1 VPDRVIGNSLVRVR
15 MEETPDL
22 TIEQI
27 EIKDGTNWVPL
38 LSNLPLLNTLLL
50 VKDKSTSSKSLKY
63 KSETPNTLI
72 FQLDDSDLAITLEI
86 NLISQDLLHYKYEI
100 SSKSKFSLSKLIAG
114 YKILLGTDPD
124 FKWVPHL
131 RPKASY
137 VMADHIFRSPVI
149 LYTKAAYSFAFMPD
163 LALLGTNRPFQTIMD
178 LNLKSE
184 GNEGSPQLYFGF
196 GNYKPDV
203 HIFFKHNPK
212 KYMKIKRGTN
222 LSFGYYIKFF
232 KDTPLNQLLEHV
244 NGFLWETYG
253 RPLLYANLNPQV
265 LPYDKNA
272 EEGFKVILDR
282 HKYWIDFTLNNQECG
297 GVFQNTWLGKRK
309 RKLKFTA
316 PKDAKT
322 RKTENISQ
330 IAGQETFIGKI
341 IMHMAN
347 SAWWIRRFDWFTRTF
362 PIIRRTAEIWNNAW
376 FLNIRTGY
384 GFRAFGDLWQ
394 DAELTRKGNKILN
407 AVLNLPRTR
416 GAFPSV
422 ILPASWDTTEI
433 STINGLKAFV
443 FTDDF
448 HLVDTALTMYWALKF
463 YQDFEPRE
471 EIKQRSAELLELFEE
486 IQLPNGAIPTYI
498 NFEADHKTPI
508 IKDTLINSASTGAPL
523 MFLTEYYKVSKDARI
538 IPIAEKI
545 AKYLQT
551 EILPQNKWHDFEPF
565 FSCTHFPLDFYDN
578 YTKSHVMNALCIS
591 WCAEGL
597 KELYKIT
604 NKGAY
609 LEAGEHVMSILSLFQ
624 QVWKQPYIHFNTFGG
639 FCSQNADAELSD
651 ARQGL
656 FVRTYMD
663 YYLLTGKREYMERAI
678 ATLRAS
684 WAMQLLREY
693 EDQCPGNLKGI
704 NTLDGIDRGCVCE
717 NYGHSGHDLRI
728 PGYIMFDWGVGT
740 SISATGYAKKHFGD
754 LFLDF
759 KEQAAWGI
767 DGILVRSSEFANK
780 IVRLTIDKLPAKNSF
795 LIKARE
801 VPSNEIELIINNHSL
816 GLESKEALESGVVVQ
831 FPNFCPS
838 KNISKF

>member
-1 VPDRVIGNSLVRVR
+1 VVKITQYILTNDFLRVLI
-15 MEETPDL
+15 EETPDG
-22 TIEQI
+22 TFERIELQS
-27 EIKDGTNWVPL
+27 DDNWIAL
-38 LSNLPLLNTLLL
+38 LSSLFTFSTLVFHDEKKVHSIALSF
-50 VKDKSTSSKSLKY
+50 KEKKENK
-63 KSETPNTLI
+63 LI
-72 FQLDDSDLAITLEI
+72 FQLIDEKINITLEI
-86 NLISQDLLHYKYEI
+86 SLVDRGLVHFQYDIMNKA
-100 SSKSKFSLSKLIAG
+100 KFRLSKLMAI
-114 YKILLGTDPD
+114 YNILLGDKPT

-131 RPKASY
+131 RPKENY
-137 VMADHIFRSPVI
+137 VIGDHVFRSPAI
-149 LYTKAAYSFAFMPD
+149 IYNKDRYSFTLIPD
-163 LALLGTNRPFQTIMD
+163 LDLLAKNRPFQTMMD
-178 LNLKSE
+178 FNLKAE
-184 GNEGSPQLYFGF
+184 KLDGFPQIAYGF
-196 GNYKPDV
+196 GNYRPDS

-212 KYMKIKRGTN
+212 KYMKIKKGTD
-222 LSFGYYIKFF
+222 LSFGYYIKIF
-232 KDTPLNQLLEHV
+232 KDTPVTQVLEQI

-253 RPLLYANLNPQV
+253 RVLLYANLNPQV

-272 EEGFKVILDR
+272 EEGFKVMLER
-282 HKYWIDFTLNNQECG
+282 HKYWVDFTMNNQACG

-316 PKDAKT
+316 PKDAKK

-330 IAGQETFIGKI
+330 IAGQQSIGSKI
-341 IMHMAN
+341 IMRLAN

-384 GFRAFGDLWQ
+384 GFRAFGELWQ
-394 DAELTRKGNKILN
+394 DAELAHKGTKILN
-407 AVLNLPRTR
+407 TVLNLPRTR

-422 ILPASWDTTEI
+422 ILPASWDATEI

-443 FTDDF
+443 FSDDF

-463 YQDFEPRE
+463 YQDFEPRD
-471 EIKQRSAELLELFEE
+471 EIKQRSAELLDLFEE
-486 IQLPNGAIPTYI
+486 IQLKNGAIPTYI
-498 NFEADHKTPI
+498 NFEADHKTPL

-551 EILPQNKWHDFEPF
+551 EILPENKWHDFEPF

-591 WCAEGL
+591 WSAEGL

-604 NKGAY
+604 NNREY

-656 FVRTYMD
+656 FVRTYME

-704 NTLDGIDRGCVCE
+704 NTLDGVDRGCVCE

-740 SISATGYAKKHFGD
+740 SISATAYTKKHFGD
-754 LFLDF
+754 LFIDF
-759 KEQAAWGI
+759 ERQIAWGI
-767 DGILVRSSEFANK
+767 DGMIVKSSEFTEDAVN
-780 IVRLTIDKLPAKNSF
+780 LTIDKLPAKDSL

-801 VPSNEIELIINNHSL
+801 VPLKGIELLINSHSF
-816 GLESKEALESGVVVQ
+816 GLKSKEALESGLTA
-831 FPNFCPS
+831 
-838 KNISKF
+838 KF